1 MAESWTSQLRLR
13 KLHLSLGL
21 RLGFTL
27 IYYNYL
33 WKYIYLYTSIIF
45 SAVET
50 VSSKANTGPK
60 IQAIPCSN
68 PSDCKDIDGTYCD
81 ADIQMCLC
89 KPDYPVTDTKQ
100 CYKGEKREW
109 HLGISSSPKYIICFH
124 PHWHEKYDVLG
135 AQSRISNSKGWDC
148 SPSSLGGKIWE
159 T

>member
-1 MAESWTSQLRLR
+1 MNLIRTPPSLLQLSHNFMAESWTSQLRLR

-27 IYYNYL
+27 IYL

-89 KPDYPVTDTKQ
+89 KPDYPVTDTKK

-109 HLGISSSPKYIICFH
+109 HLGISSSPPNI
-124 PHWHEKYDVLG
+124 
-135 AQSRISNSKGWDC
+135 
-148 SPSSLGGKIWE
+148 
-159 T
+159 